1 MSPCAWP
8 SNKPMAERGKI
19 VEKEPAKHAATNRS
33 RRDTELSIL
42 PESSSPVARSG
53 FALSPLFRRV
63 FSFNTLLA
71 FLLLGAVAGTVYLNV
86 KSAAD
91 SSVSDAGHI
100 IFEGDTWWHLA
111 VGDHILTTHSWP
123 RTDQYSFSAHGDSWI
138 AYEWLGDVVIAVA
151 HRLMGLTGMAVLLVG
166 LTAAIVLLMY
176 RYACL
181 RSQNSKAAF
190 VSCALLLPLAV
201 ISFTL
206 RPQLLGYIFFLLT
219 LIWLER
225 FRQGKQ
231 KNLWLLPPL
240 FLVWVNVHGTFA
252 FGLAALGLY
261 WASGLTDFRFGQIR
275 AERWTEKQRRHL
287 AVVTLFSL
295 IALIITPYGT
305 QLASYPVNMAF
316 FQPVNIASFQEWRVP
331 DFGGAYGKLLLA
343 MILLFVL
350 LPLFSRLEYRLEE
363 VGLLLFGIYAA
374 CVHMRFVIVFAMIFA
389 PFLATLLAR
398 FVPPYRAGSDK
409 PVLNLALVA
418 LVVFGCVRFFPS
430 RPTLEKVVSRGFPS
444 GAVKYIREH
453 PSMGPVFNDEFWG
466 GYLIEELAPQQKVF
480 IDGRADLYESAGVLS
495 DYIRITSLAPDTAFL
510 LRKYHVRSCLIE
522 PHSPL
527 ATLLAQLP
535 GWRRVYSDRI
545 SVIYTRRSKATTDTV
560 AKGKASR
567 RT

>member
-1 MSPCAWP
+1 MVE
-8 SNKPMAERGKI
+8 KGKI
-19 VEKEPAKHAATNRS
+19 AKNEPAEHAATDS
-33 RRDTELSIL
+33 LRRGTELSTVPENSL
-42 PESSSPVARSG
+42 PAARSG
-53 FALSPLFRRV
+53 FALSSLFRRV
-63 FSFNTLLA
+63 FSFNTVLV
-71 FLLLGAVAGTVYLNV
+71 FLLLGVVAGTVYLNV
-86 KSAAD
+86 RNAAE

-111 VGDHILTTHSWP
+111 VGDHILTTHRWP
-123 RTDQYSFSAHGDSWI
+123 TTDQYSFTAHGDSWI
-138 AYEWLGDVVIAVA
+138 AYEWLGDVMIAVA
-151 HRLMGLTGMAVLLVG
+151 HRIMGLTGMAVLLVG
-166 LTAAIVLLMY
+166 LAAVIVLLMY

-181 RSQNSKAAF
+181 RSRNTKAAF
-190 VSCALLLPLAV
+190 VACALLLPLV
-201 ISFTL
+201 FISFTL
-206 RPQLLGYIFFLLT
+206 RPQLLGYIFLLLT
-219 LIWLER
+219 LIWLEK

-240 FLVWVNVHGTFA
+240 FLVWVNVHGSFA

-261 WASGLTDFRFGQIR
+261 WASGLTDFRIGQIR

-287 AVVTLFSL
+287 AVITLFSL
-295 IALIITPYGT
+295 LALIITPYGT
-305 QLASYPVNMAF
+305 QLAAYPVNMAF

-331 DFGGAYGKLLLA
+331 DFGATYGELLLA

-350 LPLFSRLEYRLEE
+350 LPLFFRLQYRVEE
-363 VGLLLFGIYAA
+363 AGLLLFGIYAA
-374 CVHMRFVIVFAMIFA
+374 CVHMRFVIIFAMIFA

-398 FVPPYRAGSDK
+398 WTPPYRASSDK

-430 RPTLEKVVSRGFPS
+430 RPTLEKVVSHGFPS
-444 GAVKYIREH
+444 GAVEYIREH
-453 PSMGPVFNDEFWG
+453 PSVGPVFNDEFWG
-466 GYLIEELAPQQKVF
+466 GYLIEELEPEQKVF

-495 DYIRITSLAPDTAFL
+495 DYIRIMSLAPDTSFL

-545 SVIYTRRSKATTDTV
+545 SVIYARRSKGTVDTV